1 MISRNFINYA
11 VILLFKDKKDHLFS
25 FCLFA
30 LIIFVLSSVLFIS
43 GSIQHDLISLVKDR
57 SSIVVSA
64 FRAGKRDLMHPG
76 YIYDISKID
85 GVADVRGVA
94 EGEYYF
100 VQKRVWFHLYED
112 DSLKE
117 DEMIVGEGVKAAMNE
132 LYYDESFNFL
142 TEERMIPVKIVKTM
156 PKQSALISNNAI
168 FLHPNTLRAILNLKD
183 EEYTKLYV
191 DVPNSEEISQV
202 ALKIENLY
210 PNSFAISIE
219 DEVANIRHLYYYKG
233 GIFMSIYVSVMLI
246 FFVLLKNQISLAYG
260 SKKREIAI
268 LRSIGF
274 SIKEIIF
281 LKFIQNFIVSVSAFL
296 LGVMLAYLFVFV
308 FNAPFLKG
316 IFLGDELLNFTNFT
330 PILEFDKLFLIFV
343 FGVIP
348 FLAFVLIPSWRV
360 ACGDINE
367 GLK

>member
-1 MISRNFINYA
+1 
-11 VILLFKDKKDHLFS
+11 
-25 FCLFA
+25 
-30 LIIFVLSSVLFIS
+30 
-43 GSIQHDLISLVKDR
+43 
-57 SSIVVSA
+57 
-64 FRAGKRDLMHPG
+64 MHPG

-85 GVADVRGVA
+85 GVADVRGVVD
-94 EGEYYF
+94 GEYYF

-142 TEERMIPVKIVKTM
+142 TEERMIPVKILKTM

-191 DVPNSEEISQV
+191 EVPNSEEISQV

-210 PNSFAISIE
+210 PNSFALSIE

-260 SKKREIAI
+260 NKKREIAI

-308 FNAPFLKG
+308 LNAPFLKG